1 MRRAKLTQKLCL
13 AGAVSSFIASGLIT
27 TSSASESYEDWRI
40 RTGLTR
46 VALFYTE
53 QGLEETCHGFWAR
66 DYVETDPNSVCFRAT
81 TDSGVVAAGSENL
94 ASVTPPEP
102 EAVAVE
108 DPKPTPPNVEVIE
121 TEPEPKPEPE
131 PEPEPEPGPE
141 PEPEPKPE
149 PKAGPSLLTVWTV
162 QLGDHLWGISSHPK
176 VYNDPHRWP
185 LLYKT
190 NRHQLKDADL
200 LQPGQVLDID
210 RDHSASEIQ
219 RAIQHAKTRGPW
231 VLGIV
236 ELSDIE
242 YLSRE
247 RSYQ

>member
-40 RTGLTR
+40 RTGLTS

-53 QGLEETCHGFWAR
+53 QGLEKTCHGFWAR

-108 DPKPTPPNVEVIE
+108 DPKPTPANVEVIE
-121 TEPEPKPEPE
+121 TEPEPKPEP
-131 PEPEPEPGPE
+131 
-141 PEPEPKPE
+141 KT
-149 PKAGPSLLTVWTV
+149 KVGPSLLTVWTV

>member
-40 RTGLTR
+40 RTGLTS

-53 QGLEETCHGFWAR
+53 QGLEKTCHGFWAR

-81 TDSGVVAAGSENL
+81 TDSGMVAAGSENL

-121 TEPEPKPEPE
+121 T
-131 PEPEPEPGPE
+131 
-141 PEPEPKPE
+141 EPEPKPE

>member
-40 RTGLTR
+40 RTGLTS

-53 QGLEETCHGFWAR
+53 QGLEKTCHGFWAR

-121 TEPEPKPEPE
+121 TEPEPKPK
-131 PEPEPEPGPE
+131 
-141 PEPEPKPE
+141 PKPE
-149 PKAGPSLLTVWTV
+149 PKTKVGPSLLTVWTV

>member
-1 MRRAKLTQKLCL
+1 MRRAKLTQKLCF

-40 RTGLTR
+40 RTGLTS

-53 QGLEETCHGFWAR
+53 QGLEKTCHGFWAR

-121 TEPEPKPEPE
+121 TEPEPKPK
-131 PEPEPEPGPE
+131 
-141 PEPEPKPE
+141 PKPE
-149 PKAGPSLLTVWTV
+149 PKTKVGPSLLTVWTV

>member
-40 RTGLTR
+40 RTGLTS

-53 QGLEETCHGFWAR
+53 QGLEKTCHGVWAR

-121 TEPEPKPEPE
+121 TEPEP
-131 PEPEPEPGPE
+131 
-141 PEPEPKPE
+141 EPKPE
-149 PKAGPSLLTVWTV
+149 PKPKPKVGPSLLTVWTV

-231 VLGIV
+231 VLGIA